1 MTDIQTPQSTDETPR
16 DEVDPVDRVLAR
28 AEARSGVR
36 VFGAAQALQDETTI
50 GRTGSDP
57 GSYDGVQWDRE
68 ERAAL
73 RRVPG
78 LSTELQ
84 DVTEVEYRQLR
95 LENVV
100 LVGVHAQGET
110 EDAENSLRE
119 LAALAETAGAVVL
132 DGVLQRRPHPDP
144 ATYVGRG
151 KAEEL
156 RDIVAALGA
165 DTVIADTE
173 LASSQRRALEDVV
186 KVKVIDRTT
195 VILDIFSQHAK
206 SREGK
211 AQVELAQL
219 EYLLPRLR
227 GWGESMSR
235 QAGGQVGAGGAGMG
249 SRGPGE
255 TKIELDRRRI
265 RTRMAQLRRQIRDF
279 APARDAK
286 RADRK
291 RHTVPSVAIAGYTNA
306 GKSSL
311 LNRLTSAGVLVE
323 NALFATL
330 DATVRRSETSD
341 GRVYTLTDT
350 VGFVR
355 NLPHQLVE
363 AFRSTLEEVGDADV
377 ILHVVDGSHPDPAAQ
392 LATVRDV
399 IGDVG
404 ARDIPELVVFNKA
417 DLIDDD
423 TRMVLRGLEPQAVF
437 ASSRT
442 GEGIDELREA
452 VEQALPLPAVEVH
465 ALVPYDRGDLV
476 SAIHEQGMIL
486 SQQHVEG
493 GTALH
498 VRVGEH
504 LASRLA
510 PFAV

>member
-1 MTDIQTPQSTDETPR
+1 MTYDPSRPQSDAVEP
-16 DEVDPVDRVLAR
+16 VDPVDRVLAR
-28 AEARSGVR
+28 AAERAETR
-36 VFGAAQALQDETTI
+36 VFGAAQALQDAATAV
-50 GRTGSDP
+50 GSEA
-57 GSYDGVQWDRE
+57 DGDQWDRE

-73 RRVPG
+73 RRIPG
-78 LSTELQ
+78 LSTELE

-100 LVGVHAQGET
+100 LVGVHPQGSQ

-144 ATYVGRG
+144 ATYIGRG
-151 KAEEL
+151 KALEL
-156 RDIVAALGA
+156 RDIVASVGA

-173 LASSQRRALEDVV
+173 LAPSQRRALEDVV

-279 APARDAK
+279 EPAREAK
-286 RADRK
+286 RAERR
-291 RHTVPSVAIAGYTNA
+291 RHTIPSVAIAGYTNA

-330 DATVRRSETSD
+330 DATVRRSEASD
-341 GRVYTLTDT
+341 GRVFTLTDT

-363 AFRSTLEEVGDADV
+363 AFRSTLEEVGQADV
-377 ILHVVDGSHPDPAAQ
+377 IVHVVDGSHPDPAAQ

-423 TRMVLRGLEPQAVF
+423 TRLVLRGLEPNALFV
-437 ASSRT
+437 SSRS
-442 GEGIDELREA
+442 GEGIAALRVA
-452 VEQALPLPAVEVH
+452 VEAALPLPAVEVR

-476 SAIHEQGMIL
+476 SAVHESGHIIAT
-486 SQQHVEG
+486 SHEAEGTFVHAHVSE
-493 GTALH
+493 
-498 VRVGEH
+498 
-504 LASRLA
+504 RLA
-510 PFAV
+510 AELEPYRHPEPVG